1 MDQPTEPD
9 DQPAEPIDQ
18 PTELDDQ
25 PGLMTSPPSLMTSPP
40 SLMSSQ
46 PNLSHDGLNPAHVP
60 YWRVNNP
67 TLWDFCVSMIG
78 RADIEVQQ
86 NDLSPKHNIP
96 PRRADRVSS
105 ICPEPSLYRRHVQ
118 DLIPLRQTCSPA
130 DAMTHVYFG
139 KSYPD
144 SSPEIGAPTSIL
156 EELLG

>member
-1 MDQPTEPD
+1 MYMDQPTEPD
-9 DQPAEPIDQ
+9 DQPAEPNDQ

-46 PNLSHDGLNPAHVP
+46 PNLSHDGLNPVPVP

-86 NDLSPKHNIP
+86 NDLLPKHNIP
-96 PRRADRVSS
+96 P
-105 ICPEPSLYRRHVQ
+105 
-118 DLIPLRQTCSPA
+118 
-130 DAMTHVYFG
+130 
-139 KSYPD
+139 
-144 SSPEIGAPTSIL
+144 
-156 EELLG
+156 